1 MDDPKDLETPTGDV
15 NTEPDPDLS
24 IEEPDPA
31 TQAMLAQIDR
41 LAQERDRAG
50 EENKR
55 LLDQLARSR
64 AEFDNF
70 RKRTERERREW
81 SEYAAME
88 TVREMLPVLDGL
100 ERALASTATVDVET
114 GACAELRAGIEHIA
128 RQMYDTLT
136 RMGLRPIPAAGEA
149 FDPHLHEAVE
159 TVETDEYEDH
169 TIVDE
174 WQRGYRFK
182 DKLLRPAMVKV
193 AVRPENK

>member
-1 MDDPKDLETPTGDV
+1 MDDPKDLGTDTGDM
-15 NTEPDPDLS
+15 NANEEPGLT

-50 EENKR
+50 DEAKR

-70 RKRTERERREW
+70 RKRNERERRELLD
-81 SEYAAME
+81 YAAMD

-100 ERALASTATVDVET
+100 ERALVTTAKT
-114 GACAELRAGIEHIA
+114 GAGNEACAELRAGIEHIA

-136 RMGLRPIPAAGEA
+136 RMGLRPIPAIGEA
-149 FDPHLHEAVE
+149 FDPHLHEAIE

-169 TIVDE
+169 TVVDE

-182 DKLLRPAMVKV
+182 EKLLRPAMVKV
-193 AVRPENK
+193 AVRPEPK